1 LKILILET
9 KLPVLPEK
17 PGNPRTF
24 CFARE
29 LSKKHDV
36 YLLVIPEHD
45 IEEDHLNLIKAT
57 EVFKSVSIFKKSNP
71 KRSILR
77 NLLHSLLNKTHTD
90 LSIKDPEYLKE
101 AEEFAKNTF
110 YNTNSDILFSVGIAT
125 SQFIDHSLPTVLDLC
140 DSLSLFSSRSLEKC
154 NSLKER
160 FLTYT
165 SYSSFKTLEKDV
177 ASKFKN
183 IIFVSEIDRD
193 WFQNLTGHK
202 TSKVVPLGIDLDY
215 FKSDNLK
222 NKKNIISFTGVMD
235 YEPNKDAGHYIL
247 NEIFPL
253 IKAQVADSEVQIV
266 GKNADK
272 VGLKCG
278 EAISIRSD
286 VPDIRPYLHSA
297 KLYLCPLRMGAG
309 TKNKLLSAM
318 ACKVP
323 IVATPLSIEG
333 MGLIEDEHCLIG
345 KTTEELAEISVI
357 LLTNNELR
365 ERLSINAYNL
375 ATENAWYKVTEM
387 LEKILL
393 TAAQQ

>member
-1 LKILILET
+1 MKILILET

-36 YLLVIPEHD
+36 HLLVIPEHE
-45 IEEDHLNLIKAT
+45 IKEDHLNLIKAT

-71 KRSILR
+71 KKSILR
-77 NLLHSLLNKTHTD
+77 SLLHSLLNKTYTD
-90 LSIKDPEYLKE
+90 LSIKDPTYLTD
-101 AEEFAKNTF
+101 AIEFTKNTF
-110 YNTNSDILFSVGIAT
+110 TQSNADIIFAVGIAS
-125 SQFIDHSLPTVLDLC
+125 SQFINHSLPNVLDLC

-154 NSLKER
+154 NSVKER

-165 SYSSFKTLEKDV
+165 SYSSFKTLEKNV
-177 ASKFKN
+177 ASRFKN

-202 TSKVVPLGIDLDY
+202 SSKVVPLGIDLDY
-215 FKSDNLK
+215 FKSEDLIEK
-222 NKKNIISFTGVMD
+222 NNVISFTGVMD
-235 YEPNKDAGHYIL
+235 YEPNKDAGQYIV
-247 NEIFPL
+247 NEIFPI
-253 IKAQVADSEVQIV
+253 IKAKVSDAEVQIV

-278 EAISIRSD
+278 DGISIKSD

-333 MGLIEDEHCLIG
+333 MGLVENEHCLIG
-345 KTTEELAEISVI
+345 RTTEELAEKSVI

>member
-1 LKILILET
+1 MKILILET

-36 YLLVIPEHD
+36 HLLVIPEHGIKD
-45 IEEDHLNLIKAT
+45 DHLNLIKAT

-71 KRSILR
+71 KKSILR
-77 NLLHSLLNKTHTD
+77 SLLHSLLNKTYTD

-101 AEEFAKNTF
+101 AKEFAKNTF
-110 YNTNSDILFSVGIAT
+110 HHTNSDILFSVGIAT
-125 SQFIDHSLPTVLDLC
+125 SQFIDHSLPAVLDLC

-165 SYSSFKTLEKDV
+165 SYSSFKTLEKNV
-177 ASKFKN
+177 ASKFTN

-202 TSKVVPLGIDLDY
+202 SSKVVPLGIDLDY

-222 NKKNIISFTGVMD
+222 DNNNIISFTGVMD
-235 YEPNKDAGHYIL
+235 YEPNKDAGQYIV
-247 NEIFPL
+247 NEIFPI
-253 IKAQVADSEVQIV
+253 IKANVSDAEVQIV

-272 VGLKCG
+272 VGLKRG
-278 EAISIRSD
+278 DGISIKSD

-333 MGLIEDEHCLIG
+333 MGLIENEHCLIG
-345 KTTEELAEISVI
+345 RTTEELAEKSIT

-365 ERLSINAYNL
+365 GRLSNNAYKL
-375 ATENAWYKVTEM
+375 VEENSCVKVTEI
-387 LEKILL
+387 LEKILVKSRHG
-393 TAAQQ
+393 